1 MAHTPETRQ
10 AVRSSYVHDRQ
21 PMDLACATHRV
32 SYGTGRA
39 WKRKAK
45 QEGDCWDAARSASRM
60 AAGDLGDITTQ
71 VIEDF
76 VLLFQATIGEL
87 KELDG
92 NPLQKAETIAKLSDA
107 YVKTMKAAGGGNS
120 KIAELAVAMKVLEE
134 LALFIK
140 ESYPDQLEIFA
151 AILPPFGQRVSKVFV

>member
-10 AVRSSYVHDRQ
+10 AVRSSYVHERM
-21 PMDLACATHRV
+21 PMDLACATHGV
-32 SYGTGRA
+32 SYGTGRS

-45 QEGDCWDAARSASRM
+45 ESGDDWDTARSASRM
-60 AAGDLGDITTQ
+60 AEGDLGDITTQ
-71 VIEDF
+71 VVEDF
-76 VLLFQATIGEL
+76 VLLFQATIEEL
-87 KELDG
+87 KVLEG

-134 LALFIK
+134 LACFIK
-140 ESYPDQLEIFA
+140 DGYPEQLEIFA
-151 AILPPFGQRVSKVFV
+151 AILEPFGQRVSEVFG